1 MVACRVRFTWFG
13 VEKALTPEQNARA
26 AQGFETTPQ
35 FLRAAKRLLD
45 VHHPAF
51 RALTSLRGQIE
62 AYWRGLTLPF
72 PEPCLRLIRLDQV
85 EAFDRQMNSYRM
97 QLGDAATDLERNIDR
112 LKDQAVRQ
120 LGLLFD
126 PADYPAAMH
135 DLFGCRWDFPNLEPP
150 SNLTWL
156 SPTVHQREEFR
167 VQTLYEEAVR
177 LTEQTFFGEFTRLV
191 AHLGD
196 RLSPD
201 SAAGAPKV
209 FRDGAVDRLVAFLA
223 RYRRFNFRTDDRVD
237 ELIELV
243 QRTLE
248 GVTPDRL
255 RDQAGLRR
263 TVAARL
269 SWVQASLAAMAEG
282 AREGENQGEAPDS
295 SADDD

>member
-1 MVACRVRFTWFG
+1 MIHTSPDPAGQDWTRLLTSDQRLRILMVACRVRFTWFG

-177 LTEQTFFGEFTRLV
+177 LTEQRSS
-191 AHLGD
+191 AN
-196 RLSPD
+196 SPD
-201 SAAGAPKV
+201 WWPTSAIG
-209 FRDGAVDRLVAFLA
+209 FRPIPPPALPR
-223 RYRRFNFRTDDRVD
+223 
-237 ELIELV
+237 
-243 QRTLE
+243 
-248 GVTPDRL
+248 
-255 RDQAGLRR
+255 
-263 TVAARL
+263 
-269 SWVQASLAAMAEG
+269 
-282 AREGENQGEAPDS
+282 S
-295 SADDD
+295 SATAPWTASSLSSPGTGGSISEPMTALMSSSNWSSGLWRGSLLIDCAIKRV